1 MAILTT
7 PASIRD
13 QLENMTD
20 VPLFTFTMTMEPDT
34 HNPHNKPVSILTIED
49 GEYQF
54 YKEYTPEG

>member
-1 MAILTT
+1 
-7 PASIRD
+7 
-13 QLENMTD
+13 MTD